1 MGWSSRRV
9 SALGI
14 GHPASPETGSGRWM
28 SSLIDGENGRC
39 AARVTREEEPAR
51 PPRTDVVVDN
61 QLHRYFLG
69 LVGFAFVVTWATLG
83 LLTAVLA
90 VAACTA
96 LVAGPQQL
104 QRRRRPARPRP
115 IRARPLLDEAESLP
129 LVPDEPSLI
138 LEFG

>member
-1 MGWSSRRV
+1 MSG
-9 SALGI
+9 LGI
-14 GHPASPETGSGRWM
+14 GQPTSAVLGSGRWM
-28 SSLIDGENGRC
+28 SSLIVPENGRR
-39 AARVTREEEPAR
+39 AARVTRRKELAP
-51 PPRTDVVVDN
+51 PPRTDLVVDR

-83 LLTAVLA
+83 LVTALLA
-90 VAACTA
+90 VVACTA

-115 IRARPLLDEAESLP
+115 IRARPLPDEAESLP